1 MSTECGAGQTLS
13 LPPWRIQ
20 SQGDSTRDPNPPSH
34 IPSWDSL
41 SGPQMLLAVWET
53 TVGRQPSP
61 GRMALPRME
70 ERFTCDLLPTF
81 FPLVKLLVKSKRF
94 FRPYARLHWPESLV
108 SLETKLCPPKRSEK
122 LTVLLTP
129 VCPQGV
135 VLVVHG
141 SSPQR
146 GTSLRNV
153 LVSRISEECRSQVS
167 GACLEYRWCWIWFK
181 MFKY

>member
-1 MSTECGAGQTLS
+1 MEQVKLCHC
-13 LPPWRIQ
+13 PPGESNPREIQ
-20 SQGDSTRDPNPPSH
+20 PGILTPPH
-34 IPSWDSL
+34 IPSWDIL
-41 SGPQMLLAVWET
+41 SGPQTLPAVWET
-53 TVGRQPSP
+53 TAGRQPSS

-70 ERFTCDLLPTF
+70 EHFTCDLFPTF

-108 SLETKLCPPKRSEK
+108 SLETKLCPPKHSEK

-141 SSPQR
+141 ASPQR

-181 MFKY
+181 MFKH